1 MKLEDCYMRI
11 DKYMQSSDRYPR
23 LVNVNN
29 SDDMNSICT
38 QIGRASCRER
48 V

>member
-1 MKLEDCYMRI
+1 MKLEDCYKRI

-29 SDDMNSICT
+29 SDDMNSNLVPTILWV
-38 QIGRASCRER
+38 QI
-48 V
+48 